1 MGFAKS
7 SHNRLIPSKRTF
19 KTFSKTWD
27 PDVVERAHRVCLGDG
42 RGQVRVDAE
51 RLVRG
56 HVGARRVLHAAE
68 AALLPNARR
77 VPAMNQRLVLVG
89 VPRARD
95 CGLTSDFGGGCLR
108 WRQS

>member
-1 MGFAKS
+1 MVSNGLWVVSRA
-7 SHNRLIPSKRTF
+7 LATF
-19 KTFSKTWD
+19 CKTWD